1 MKSQVENVIMS
12 HQRPLQETLME
23 FHEAYSRSIG
33 VDIRYVLY
41 IMKYFGEADEVLSE
55 MGVEL

>member
-1 MKSQVENVIMS
+1 MS

-33 VDIRYVLY
+33 ADIRYVLY
-41 IMKYFGEADEVLSE
+41 SMKYFAKADEVLSE